1 MSEVLGQVL
10 TVFTNL
16 LVRSVEQDGQ
26 YANSRG
32 NTIGSSQLYRVLCS
46 PAEELQGKG
55 KAKLRSLNVFEN
67 ECIVGFRV
75 EPLVAFKAFE
85 EETGRIPQKG
95 DRVSFRAKGNL
106 CAPVAFSAGEGR
118 YAIPTHENEL
128 DGINRDV
135 ILDYTNCE
143 GFEWVAASGEAIAT
157 VAADVDVTTLPW

>member
-55 KAKLRSLNVFEN
+55 KEMLRSLNVFEN

-75 EPLVAFKAFE
+75 DPLVAFKAFE

-118 YAIPTHENEL
+118 YAIPTHEHEL

>member
-26 YANSRG
+26 YTNSRG
-32 NTIGSSQLYRVLCS
+32 NTIGSPQLYRVLCS

-55 KAKLRSLNVFEN
+55 KEMLRSLNVFEN

-75 EPLVAFKAFE
+75 DPLVAFAAFE
-85 EETGRIPQKG
+85 EANNRYPQKG
-95 DRVSFRAKGNL
+95 DRVSFKAKGNL

-118 YAIPTHENEL
+118 YVIPTHENEL

-143 GFEWVAASGEAIAT
+143 QFEWTAASGEAIAT

>member
-1 MSEVLGQVL
+1 MSEAVGQVL
-10 TVFTNL
+10 TTFTNL
-16 LVRSVEQDGQ
+16 LVRSVERDGQ

-32 NTIGSSQLYRVLCS
+32 NTIGSPELARVLCS

-55 KAKLRSLNVFEN
+55 KEMLRSLNVFEN

-75 EPLVAFKAFE
+75 DPIAVFAAFE
-85 EETGRIPQKG
+85 EEHGRWPQKG
-95 DRVSFRAKGNL
+95 DRVSFQAKGNL

-118 YAIPTHENEL
+118 YVIPTHENEL

-143 GFEWVAASGEAIAT
+143 GFEWVAAAGEAVAT
-157 VAADVDVTTLPW
+157 VAADVDVTKLPW

>member
-1 MSEVLGQVL
+1 MSEVLGQGL
-10 TVFTNL
+10 TVVTNL

-26 YANSRG
+26 YTNSRG
-32 NTIGSSQLYRVLCS
+32 NTIGSPQLYRVLCS

-55 KAKLRSLNVFEN
+55 KEMLRSLNVFEN

-75 EPLVAFKAFE
+75 DPLVAFKAFE
-85 EETGRIPQKG
+85 EEHNRYPHKG
-95 DRVSFRAKGNL
+95 DRVSFQAKGNL

-118 YAIPTHENEL
+118 YVIPTHENEL

-143 GFEWVAASGEAIAT
+143 QFEWTAASGEAIAT